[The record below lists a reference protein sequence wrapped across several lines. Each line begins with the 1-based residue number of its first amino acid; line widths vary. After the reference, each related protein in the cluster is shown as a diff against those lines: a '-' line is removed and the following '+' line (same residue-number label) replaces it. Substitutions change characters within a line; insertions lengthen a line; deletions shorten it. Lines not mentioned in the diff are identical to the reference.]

1 MCCGR
6 SLAVMRPIYAA
17 PHLSRHILWPACFLL
32 LLLYDPMHDSTFF
45 CRQRVFRFI
54 APPRLN
60 CVEAPSCAHLRRVMC
75 SIVAYSS
82 GLLSR
87 PPQTSSYGSK
97 LHIRAAEGIMHRVYS
112 GYRFKAQVRLQRLA
126 SRCSNIFHLL
136 FVFVVVRTHPI

>member
-1 MCCGR
+1 MRCGR
-6 SLAVMRPIYAA
+6 SLAVMRALSMQRRTLAGIY
-17 PHLSRHILWPACFLL
+17 IWPACFVFCCDL
-32 LLLYDPMHDSTFF
+32 DSTFF

-136 FVFVVVRTHPI
+136 FVFVFVVVRTHPI